1 MQDRP
6 NYDELLAAVERFLDD
21 EVVAKGE
28 GAQRFHGRVA
38 ANVIRM
44 IRRELEHEEEQLASE
59 WESLDVLLG
68 EAPRPRGRDSLR
80 LVLAQR
86 SEELSE
92 RIRSGDADGAAHGG
106 DGDADGGG
114 DFRDAVLEHLRQVVR
129 DKLTVTNPAWLE

>member
-38 ANVIRM
+38 ANVIR
-44 IRRELEHEEEQLASE
+44 IVRRELENEEAHLASE
-59 WESLDVLLG
+59 WESLGALLG
-68 EAPRPRGRDSLR
+68 EAPRPRDRNAFR

-86 SEELSE
+86 NEELSE
-92 RIRSGDADGAAHGG
+92 RIRAGDADGVA
-106 DGDADGGG
+106 DGDG
-114 DFRDAVLEHLRQVVR
+114 DFRDAVWAHVRRVVR
-129 DKLTVTNPAWLE
+129 DKLTVTNPSWIED